1 MWEIKPGRQRNTLV
15 EGEEIYWQF
24 RWSDQEDL
32 IKKVTFEGK
41 KKTEG
46 NEGVSSQDMR
56 KGQAGDSGPEGHSK
70 QSGPHTEKDLREQKN
85 N

>member
-1 MWEIKPGRQRNTLV
+1 M
-15 EGEEIYWQF
+15 
-24 RWSDQEDL
+24 
-32 IKKVTFEGK
+32 TFEGK